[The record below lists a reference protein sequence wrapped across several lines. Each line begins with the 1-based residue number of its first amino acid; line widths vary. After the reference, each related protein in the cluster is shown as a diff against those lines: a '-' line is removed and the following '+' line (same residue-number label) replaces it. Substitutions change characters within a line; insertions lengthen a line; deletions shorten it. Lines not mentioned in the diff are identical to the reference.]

1 MTEQDVF
8 DRDLA
13 VMKAMVDH
21 LERYLASDANRWD
34 MGTAGM
40 PPMTLGGILMR
51 RARLAAVTDRL
62 TLGQR
67 QMRDDMNR
75 RVDDALVESVV
86 RFEARAHDELHARLR
101 EWTNYLRDLPSRS
114 AAQPEIY
121 AYVADTRVVIG
132 VLMDKL
138 REAPYQLQS
147 NIPTDV
153 AALDRRLRS
162 CWDDGPFIWPAAW
175 APAYPAAEHWYLY
188 GGPRS
193 E

>member
-1 MTEQDVF
+1 
-8 DRDLA
+8 
-13 VMKAMVDH
+13 
-21 LERYLASDANRWD
+21 
-34 MGTAGM
+34 
-40 PPMTLGGILMR
+40 
-51 RARLAAVTDRL
+51 
-62 TLGQR
+62 
-67 QMRDDMNR
+67 MRDDMNR

-101 EWTNYLRDLPSRS
+101 EWTNYLRGLPSRS

-147 NIPTDV
+147 NIPADV